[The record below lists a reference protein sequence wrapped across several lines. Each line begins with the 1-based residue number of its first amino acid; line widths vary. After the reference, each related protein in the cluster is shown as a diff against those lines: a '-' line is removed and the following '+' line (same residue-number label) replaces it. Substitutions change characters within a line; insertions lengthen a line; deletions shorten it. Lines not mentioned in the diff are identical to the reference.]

1 MLRDSASFA
10 YLIYFCAVFLT
21 LYTVTTYPLSS
32 LQKQDFK
39 SCIKIV
45 YHLLNV
51 DSSFQFFAI
60 MKCKKH
66 PYSYIFICI
75 SDYTSRIDFKK
86 LTVQRVGIF
95 LQILIILLNC
105 PYL

>member
-1 MLRDSASFA
+1 MLRDSASTKFA
-10 YLIYFCAVFLT
+10 YLTYFVLFFQT
-21 LYTVTTYPLSS
+21 LYTVTSYPLTD

-60 MKCKKH
+60 IKCKKH

-75 SDYTSRIDFKK
+75 SNYTSRIDF
-86 LTVQRVGIF
+86 
-95 LQILIILLNC
+95 
-105 PYL
+105 